1 MLFMVG
7 IENPKNEN
15 EAYGMVVPAFDKI
28 GYGCISAADEEKD
41 VFSQVK
47 LAILDMAEEAYKD
60 GHLLSALDVGYTDH
74 SKEYP
79 EFDQWVALD
88 VPVESIKTKQKRIN
102 ITMSEFQINRVDAF
116 VETHHNYADR
126 SDFLAKA
133 ADSLML
139 NQ

>member
-47 LAILDMAEEAYKD
+47 LAILDMAKEVYKD
-60 GHLLSALDVGYTDH
+60 GHLLSVLDAGYTDY

-79 EFDQWVALD
+79 EFDQWVALNI
-88 VPVESIKTKQKRIN
+88 PVESI
-102 ITMSEFQINRVDAF
+102 
-116 VETHHNYADR
+116 
-126 SDFLAKA
+126 
-133 ADSLML
+133 
-139 NQ
+139 